1 MTKSW
6 SVCALCALLFACGP
20 DMRGDDGFG
29 NGDGDGDGSGSGSG
43 TGDGEARQCDK
54 MDIVFVVDNS
64 GSMEQEQTNL
74 GANFPMFASI
84 LEAYTVN
91 NGQPLDFRVALTTTG
106 RDINYAIDLGPPF
119 GSLPQNEQGENGEF
133 FNNCNVNKR
142 WLDRTDSTMAQTL
155 ACRAK
160 VGISG
165 PSIEMPLLMSKWALA
180 ERAADTNAG
189 FLRDDALLA
198 IVILTDEDDASTTQN
213 NFTMGITGQTPTDY
227 HPADH
232 VQFLDTLKGNRT
244 RWAAGVIAGDGNCS
258 SSFGDAADGVRLKEF
273 VNLAN
278 GQGSTQAVFS
288 SICEG
293 DLTKGLK
300 DALDVFQAA
309 CGAIIL

>member
-20 DMRGDDGFG
+20 DMRDDGLGDD
-29 NGDGDGDGSGSGSG
+29 DGMGSGSGSG
-43 TGDGEARQCDK
+43 SGSSTDEARGCDK

-64 GSMEQEQTNL
+64 GSMEEEQANL
-74 GANFPMFASI
+74 AANFPMFASL

-91 NGQPLDFRVALTTTG
+91 SGQPLDFRVALTTTG
-106 RDINYAIDLGPPF
+106 RDVDYQIDLGGGLGTF
-119 GSLPQNEQGENGEF
+119 PQSEKGQNGEF
-133 FNNCNVNKR
+133 YNNCNNSKR
-142 WLDRTDSTMAQTL
+142 WLDRTDSTMPQTL
-155 ACRAK
+155 ACRAN

-180 ERAADTNAG
+180 ERAADTNTG

-198 IVILTDEDDASTTQN
+198 IVVLTDEDDASTTQN
-213 NFTMGITGQTPTDY
+213 NFTMNATGQSPTDWN
-227 HPADH
+227 PADQ

-244 RWAAGVIAGDGNCS
+244 RWAAGVIAGDGDCS
-258 SSFGDAADGVRLKEF
+258 SSFGSAADGVRLKEF

-278 GQGSTQAVFS
+278 SNGSTQAVFS
-288 SICEG
+288 SICNG
-293 DLTKGLK
+293 DLTTGLK